1 MREGTWWKDL
11 PEEIRRLYGYRDDA
25 FNDKIKRLRKDAPSW
40 TITAHLHKDGYM
52 YVHPVRPGTITVREA
67 ARIQGFPD
75 RFIFRGSRTDQ
86 FKQVGNAVP
95 PLMAM
100 AVAVKIR
107 DILEKVSF

>member
-1 MREGTWWKDL
+1 
-11 PEEIRRLYGYRDDA
+11 
-25 FNDKIKRLRKDAPSW
+25 
-40 TITAHLHKDGYM
+40 M
-52 YVHPVRPGTITVREA
+52 YVHPAQSRTITVREA

-100 AVAVKIR
+100 AVAMKIR
-107 DILEKVSF
+107 DILDRVFF